1 MFLFE
6 STEKTEEGGAGHLYP
21 DGWGSLERG
30 EERNKKKTNPPKK
43 TCVFFLRVLADCLSP
58 PTRAKR
64 KRWAGSGVSNK
75 RAKVCAVPS
84 SYIEQL
90 CGAREDERS
99 PGAIIERK
107 KKEYIEGASSVK
119 RVF

>member
-1 MFLFE
+1 
-6 STEKTEEGGAGHLYP
+6 
-21 DGWGSLERG
+21 
-30 EERNKKKTNPPKK
+30 
-43 TCVFFLRVLADCLSP
+43 
-58 PTRAKR
+58 
-64 KRWAGSGVSNK
+64 VSNK